1 MLIALILAFE
11 TFFCATILYI
21 GYLLKMQM
29 NMNMMKRITLIAISM
44 LVLGANVR
52 SQSPSKPNTKS
63 ISNKGTLLF
72 DETSVNFGKVDEDDG
87 ELMKAFEYRNISN
100 FPVKI
105 LSVESG
111 CGCTIAEYDKN
122 PILSQKEG
130 AITIKFDPKNRP
142 GDFDRTITIRT
153 DGQPEYIYLH
163 LYGSVTNS
171 RMEYISSFPIV
182 QGNMRLTTNKVNFS
196 LTDKKRDSAVVT
208 LLNNSK
214 KMISITSVKTPPYI
228 RAEILK
234 PMLMPDDAC
243 QIKITY
249 FGDIANDYGT
259 KNDELYIQTSDD
271 SVPKKTVLVRADIV
285 QDFSNMTA
293 SEKKNAPVVLA
304 ATTEHNFGEVYL
316 GEVVSYDFIITNKG
330 KSDLR
335 IMKVNPDC
343 GCIVGSYTKDIVK
356 KGKTGTITIKFN
368 SKGYRGAVSK
378 NIQVF
383 VNDPKN
389 PVLFLKIK
397 ANVVIPGVDPISK

>member
-1 MLIALILAFE
+1 
-11 TFFCATILYI
+11 
-21 GYLLKMQM
+21 
-29 NMNMMKRITLIAISM
+29 MKKLTLI
-44 LVLGANVR
+44 VLSSLLLGTTAW
-52 SQSPSKPNTKS
+52 SQSPNNPNKPNVKS
-63 ISNKGTLLF
+63 VSNKGTLLF
-72 DETSVNFGKVDEDDG
+72 DETSVNFGKVDENDG

-122 PILSQKEG
+122 PIASQKEG

-163 LYGSVTNS
+163 MYGSVTNS
-171 RMEYISSFPIV
+171 RMEYLSSFPII
-182 QGNMRLTTNKVNFS
+182 QGNMRLTTNKVNFT

-228 RAEILK
+228 RAVILK
-234 PMLMPDDAC
+234 PMLMPDDAS

-249 FGDIANDYGT
+249 YGDIANDFGI

-271 SVPKKTVLVRADIV
+271 SVPKKIVLVRADIT
-285 QDFSNMTA
+285 QDFSTMSE
-293 SEKKNAPVVLA
+293 SEKKNAPVAV
-304 ATTEHNFGEVYL
+304 ATNTEHNFGEVYL
-316 GEVVSYDFIITNKG
+316 GEVVSYDFTITNKG

-335 IMKVNPDC
+335 IRKVKPDC
-343 GCIVGSYTKDIVK
+343 GCIVGSFTKEIIK